1 MTATLTAAAVGGP
14 LAAAVNALAERVRAG
29 VVRISNG
36 RGSGSG
42 TIWHPDGLIVT
53 NYHVVPGEHA
63 KVTLADGREFNG
75 AVVSNLPERD
85 LAVIR
90 VEAQGL
96 PALPIGDSTAL
107 RVGEIVVA
115 VGHPLGV
122 PGAATLGIFSGFGTI
137 EGNAGAGNAGGNGG
151 GRNGRH
157 FREALLADI
166 ELRPGNSGGPLVNAS
181 GEVVGINAMV
191 MGPRTALAIPS
202 ATVVRL
208 IGGRARRV
216 LGVQVDAIATPR
228 TLATRFNLTQETA
241 LILIDITPDSP
252 ADRAGLLPGDIILA
266 IDGHPIE
273 EPGDLAWS
281 LTEAADGAAIR
292 LHLVRGGAI
301 DTITVMP
308 EPPATQ

>member
-1 MTATLTAAAVGGP
+1 MTATLSAAAVGGP
-14 LAAAVNALAERVRAG
+14 LAAEVNALAERVRAG

-53 NYHVVPGEHA
+53 NYHVVPGERA
-63 KVTLADGREFNG
+63 KVGLADGREF
-75 AVVSNLPERD
+75 AATVVSNLPERD

-90 VEAQGL
+90 VEAKEL
-96 PALPIGDSTAL
+96 PALPVGDSAAL
-107 RVGEIVVA
+107 RVGEVVVA

-137 EGNAGAGNAGGNGG
+137 EGGE
-151 GRNGRH
+151 RNGRH

-166 ELRPGNSGGPLVNAS
+166 ELRPGNSGGPLVNAR

-191 MGPRTALAIPS
+191 MGPRTALAVPS
-202 ATVVRL
+202 ATVLRL

-216 LGVQVDAIATPR
+216 LGVRVELIATPR
-228 TLATRFNLTQETA
+228 TLAARHNLAQESA
-241 LILIDITPDSP
+241 LILVDITPESP

-266 IDGHPIE
+266 IDGHAIE
-273 EPGDLAWS
+273 EPGDLAWG
-281 LTEAADGAAIR
+281 LTEAAEGAAVR
-292 LHLVRGGAI
+292 LHLVRGG
-301 DTITVMP
+301 VMREIAVLP
-308 EPPATQ
+308 EAAGAVTSDE

>member
-1 MTATLTAAAVGGP
+1 M
-14 LAAAVNALAERVRAG
+14 AAAVNTLAERVRAG
-29 VVRISNG
+29 VTRISNG

-90 VEAQGL
+90 VDAQGL

-107 RVGEIVVA
+107 RVGELVVA

-137 EGNAGAGNAGGNGG
+137 EGNGG
-151 GRNGRH
+151 GPNNRNGRH

-166 ELRPGNSGGPLVNAS
+166 ELRPGNSGGPLVNAR

-191 MGPRTALAIPS
+191 MGPRTALAVPS

-208 IGGRARRV
+208 IGGRAHRV

-266 IDGHPIE
+266 IDGHAIE

-301 DTITVMP
+301 DTITVTP
-308 EPPATQ
+308 ETPTLAS

>member
-1 MTATLTAAAVGGP
+1 MTATLTASAAVGGP
-14 LAAAVNALAERVRAG
+14 LTAEVNALAERVRAG

-36 RGSGSG
+36 RGAGSG
-42 TIWHPDGLIVT
+42 TIWHADGLIVT
-53 NYHVVPGEHA
+53 NYHVVPGERA
-63 KVTLADGREFNG
+63 KVGLADGREFAG
-75 AVVSNLPERD
+75 TVVSNLPERD

-90 VEAQGL
+90 VEARDL
-96 PALPIGDSTAL
+96 PALPVGDSAAL

-137 EGNAGAGNAGGNGG
+137 EGGE
-151 GRNGRH
+151 RNGRH

-166 ELRPGNSGGPLVNAS
+166 ELRPGNSGGPLVNAR

-202 ATVVRL
+202 ATVLRL

-216 LGVQVDAIATPR
+216 LGVRVELIATPR
-228 TLATRFNLTQETA
+228 TLAARHNLAQESA
-241 LILIDITPDSP
+241 LILVDITPDSP

-266 IDGHPIE
+266 IDGHAIE
-273 EPGDLAWS
+273 EPGDLAWG
-281 LTEAADGAAIR
+281 LTEADEGAAVR
-292 LHLVRGGAI
+292 LHLVRGGVVSEIA
-301 DTITVMP
+301 VLP
-308 EPPATQ
+308 EAAPTT

>member
-1 MTATLTAAAVGGP
+1 MDQRTMTATLTTAAVGGP

-63 KVTLADGREFNG
+63 KVMFADGREFNG
-75 AVVSNLPERD
+75 TVVSNLPERD

-90 VEAQGL
+90 VDVQDL
-96 PALPIGDSTAL
+96 PALPIGDSAAL

-137 EGNAGAGNAGGNGG
+137 ESNGG

-166 ELRPGNSGGPLVNAS
+166 ELRPGNSGGPLVNAR
-181 GEVVGINAMV
+181 GEVIGINAMV
-191 MGPRTALAIPS
+191 MGPSTALAIPS

-252 ADRAGLLPGDIILA
+252 AERAGLLPGDIILA
-266 IDGHPIE
+266 IDGHAIE

-292 LHLVRGGAI
+292 LQLVRGGAI

-308 EPPATQ
+308 ETPAAQ

>member
-1 MTATLTAAAVGGP
+1 MTATLSAAAVGGP
-14 LAAAVNALAERVRAG
+14 LAAEVNALAERVRAG
-29 VVRISNG
+29 VVRVSNG
-36 RGSGSG
+36 RGTGSG

-53 NYHVVPGEHA
+53 NYHVVPGERA
-63 KVTLADGREFNG
+63 QIALADGREFAG
-75 AVVSNLPERD
+75 TVVSNLPERD

-90 VEAQGL
+90 VEAQDL
-96 PALPIGDSTAL
+96 PALPVGDSAAL
-107 RVGEIVVA
+107 RVGEVVVA

-137 EGNAGAGNAGGNGG
+137 EGGGGNGG

-166 ELRPGNSGGPLVNAS
+166 ELRPGNSGVPLVNVR

-191 MGPRTALAIPS
+191 MGPRTALAVPS

-216 LGVQVDAIATPR
+216 LGVRIEPIATPR
-228 TLATRFNLTQETA
+228 TLAARYNLAQESA
-241 LILIDITPDSP
+241 LILVDITPDSP

-266 IDGHPIE
+266 IDGHAIE
-273 EPGDLAWS
+273 EPGDLAWG
-281 LTEAADGAAIR
+281 LTEAADGAAVR
-292 LHLVRGGAI
+292 LHLVRGGALLGI
-301 DTITVMP
+301 DIAP
-308 EPPATQ
+308 ETSPATT